1 MDAAYYNPPPVFLR
15 QPLNYLLYT
24 PSVPHELTKNTSS
37 SHFVPASNDLRQV
50 LQERSESIR
59 GVAPVGLHLPEEL
72 QGYHTLV
79 PIEPTGANV
88 ERRKLGN
95 WLSVVYR
102 AIRTLDGIPHALR
115 RIENYRLTRQSAF
128 APIEVWS
135 QIQHPSIIGVREAF
149 TTRSFGDNSLVVV
162 YAYYPNAQTLYDA
175 HIKPKAPAY
184 QQPIYY
190 GRHQQLH
197 KYQQAQH
204 QILPERT
211 LWSYIV
217 QLASA
222 IKKVHEGGQA
232 VRMLDVTKILVTGQ
246 DRIRISSCGIIDILM
261 HDTPQDM
268 HSLQQEDLLMFG
280 QVVFALCCNNATA
293 SNPQH
298 LQTSLE
304 TIGRI
309 YSLDIRNV
317 ALFLIGHTRQRTIDQ
332 LLDMIRSRVLV
343 EQDEA
348 LMATDKLEHELSGEL
363 ENARLVRLL
372 CKFGFINERPE
383 FARDQRW
390 SETGDRYIVKLFR
403 DYVFHQV
410 DEMGNP
416 VLDLSHVLT
425 CLNKLDAGTDERIML
440 VARDEQSCLVVS
452 YKEIKACVASAF
464 NDLTRATTASQ
475 GTK

>member
-1 MDAAYYNPPPVFLR
+1 M
-15 QPLNYLLYT
+15 
-24 PSVPHELTKNTSS
+24 
-37 SHFVPASNDLRQV
+37 
-50 LQERSESIR
+50 
-59 GVAPVGLHLPEEL
+59 
-72 QGYHTLV
+72 
-79 PIEPTGANV
+79 
-88 ERRKLGN
+88 
-95 WLSVVYR
+95 
-102 AIRTLDGIPHALR
+102 
-115 RIENYRLTRQSAF
+115 
-128 APIEVWS
+128 
-135 QIQHPSIIGVREAF
+135 
-149 TTRSFGDNSLVVV
+149 
-162 YAYYPNAQTLYDA
+162 
-175 HIKPKAPAY
+175 
-184 QQPIYY
+184 
-190 GRHQQLH
+190 
-197 KYQQAQH
+197 
-204 QILPERT
+204 LPERT

-222 IKKVHEGGQA
+222 IKRVHERGQA

-246 DRIRISSCGIIDILM
+246 NRIRISSCGIIDVLM

-268 HSLQQEDLLMFG
+268 HTLQQEDLLMFG
-280 QVVFALCCNNATA
+280 QVVFALCCNNVAA

-298 LQTSLE
+298 IQTSLE

-309 YSLDIRNV
+309 YSLDMKNI
-317 ALFLIGHTRQRTIDQ
+317 ALFLIGHSRQRNIDQ
-332 LLDMIRSRVLV
+332 LLDLIRSRVLS
-343 EQDEA
+343 EQEEA
-348 LMATDKLEHELSGEL
+348 LIATDRLEYELSGEL

-475 GTK
+475 GAV